1 MTQIW
6 YIIKYTI
13 WYVIKFFQIIYKS
26 KQLQY
31 HTTIILYYIVYTIPP
46 KKSHS
51 NRMKCA
57 PMHYSP
63 APHQPHGWRTF
74 MVRLFRYRVYF
85 PSKLFTYIYYEND
98 FFFFFFC
105 ILHINIT
112 LIMTNLG
119 PSLHH
124 FDKVPNC
131 LSHSKHK
138 QLWIKINF

>member
-98 FFFFFFC
+98 FFFFAYFTLTLLWLWP
-105 ILHINIT
+105 ILVHHCTT
-112 LIMTNLG
+112 LI
-119 PSLHH
+119 
-124 FDKVPNC
+124 KC
-131 LSHSKHK
+131 LIASH
-138 QLWIKINF
+138 IANINNYE